1 MNDWKIQGFL
11 KTDKLSCSAHRLVPI
26 GDWCCLLHSVRK
38 INEENSPP
46 ATWRTVQAFS
56 FLSFLLHSSSLNVKS
71 ATSSWRL
78 TCLICLFLSAAL
90 KHSFQRPAHRTELNA
105 TVLPFYFLL
114 SLPIRLPLFL
124 LHSLPLISSFSS
136 SPYLNFHFYP
146 GRLTAWGIQH
156 SQPVSLNT

>member
-1 MNDWKIQGFL
+1 M
-11 KTDKLSCSAHRLVPI
+11 SRSAHHLVPT
-26 GDWCCLLHSVRK
+26 GDGCCLLHSVSK
-38 INEENSPP
+38 INEENIPP

-56 FLSFLLHSSSLNVKS
+56 FLSFLFHSSSLNVKS

-90 KHSFQRPAHRTELNA
+90 KHSFQRPARRTALNA

-114 SLPIRLPLFL
+114 SLPIPLFL
-124 LHSLPLISSFSS
+124 LHLLPLVSSCSC

-156 SQPVSLNT
+156 SQPISLNT